1 MKLSFNQILEC
12 KDLKRLK
19 AWTRLLEAEMGV
31 IKLDLRDHLAA
42 NKPEDQW
49 FRSAGAA
56 KVALGR
62 RIDAI
67 QKRTRY
73 LNANK

>member
-12 KDLKRLK
+12 EDLERLK
-19 AWTRLLEAEMGV
+19 AWTRLLEAEIGL

-42 NKPEDQW
+42 NKPQDEW

-56 KVALGR
+56 KVVLGR

-73 LNANK
+73 LKANK